1 MAGFQVI
8 GDEEDDD
15 VVRVFVMTTDYS
27 MQVRNFYFK
36 LLECTL
42 VNGNPNF
49 IIRRL

>member
-27 MQVRNFYFK
+27 MQVRNFIINYQNV
-36 LLECTL
+36 LL
-42 VNGNPNF
+42 
-49 IIRRL
+49 